1 MVTTLRGIHPRRYKW
16 FLELPP
22 YPPAP
27 NQTQQDKT
35 IMFHRYFA
43 FAVKIIAVFSWSR
56 YCLSIFLPRHTQ
68 QTHALKNKLFD
79 NKAIAFIGEL
89 SRQDFLRSI
98 HRHLFVWLCLIDWLI
113 DWLFVCLFDW
123 LIETSE
129 KSPTILEEVTG
140 LVKHPHIV
148 VIKCHCR
155 KINAQESRHPRT
167 KEKRK
172 TTSLWPR

>member
-1 MVTTLRGIHPRRYKW
+1 MERVRDELLSRTICLSPSMVTTLRGIHPRRYKW

-113 DWLFVCLFDW
+113 VCLFVW
-123 LIETSE
+123 LIDWNIRKVPDDTRGGNGTS
-129 KSPTILEEVTG
+129 
-140 LVKHPHIV
+140 
-148 VIKCHCR
+148 
-155 KINAQESRHPRT
+155 
-167 KEKRK
+167 
-172 TTSLWPR
+172 